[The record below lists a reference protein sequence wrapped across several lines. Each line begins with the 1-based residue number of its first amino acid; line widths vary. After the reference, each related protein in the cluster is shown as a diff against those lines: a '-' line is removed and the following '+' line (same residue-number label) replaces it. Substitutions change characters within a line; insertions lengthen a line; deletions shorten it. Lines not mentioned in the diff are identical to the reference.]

1 MGMEMG
7 IYLRKKGEKEIDDRA
22 CLENWCDS
30 DFIREIQERCS
41 FCFPKSGYETIL
53 NKENCAYAAKECSE
67 MAYLSDYKEENL
79 VANKAAA
86 DFGCFSR
93 VCDSFGSDGL
103 YDLVICLSL

>member
-22 CLENWCDS
+22 CLENWRDT

-67 MAYLSDYKEENL
+67 MAYLSDDKEEKL
-79 VANKAAA
+79 VAKKAAA

-93 VCDSFGSDGL
+93 ICESFGSGGL
-103 YDLVICLSL
+103 YDLVIILSF